1 MECFSS
7 IDHSAAAGRVRWYR
21 VVSATEGLYHLDP
34 VLGSVV
40 NAIVIYFEIALRYPP
55 LFVPA
60 LSQRCGLLALAE
72 RCGCFSPC
80 NHLAAGLAE
89 V

>member
-1 MECFSS
+1 M
-7 IDHSAAAGRVRWYR
+7 
-21 VVSATEGLYHLDP
+21 ATAEGLYHLDP

-40 NAIVIYFEIALRYPP
+40 NAIVIYFEIALRHPP
-55 LFVPA
+55 LFISS

-72 RCGCFSPC
+72 RRGCFSPC